1 VPSPQTSLRHRLLRR
16 PFPSNPRPQQLRRR
30 NPAHSKLLQPSPPPP
45 RPNGKLTETR
55 ITEAGF
61 LLLEDGT
68 LFRGRISGA
77 TGSSLL
83 PAVAEVVFTTNMT
96 GYQEVFTDP
105 SYRGQIVVMTAPQIG
120 NYGVNAEDP
129 ESSAPQVAGVV
140 VRELSQTFSNW
151 RATGGLGAWLAAA
164 QVPVITEVDTRRLT
178 RHLRSVGVMRGVI
191 AAGDEPDETSRAALE
206 ACPSMVGLDL
216 ASRVSTRQRYSWGD
230 PRARHH
236 IVAYD
241 YGIKRNILRLFDER
255 DCRVTVVPAAT
266 PADVVLSEEPDGIF
280 LSNGPGDPDAVA
292 YAPAI
297 IRALTSAGIPTFGI
311 CLGHQLLG
319 LSFGGSTAKMPYGHR
334 GGNHPVKEVETG
346 KVLITSQNHGFAVE
360 GDERTVKGAGALEV
374 THVNLNDGT
383 IEGLR
388 HRELPVFGVQ
398 YHPEAAPGPHDA
410 RPLFQEFLS
419 ALGGSLR

>member
-1 VPSPQTSLRHRLLRR
+1 M
-16 PFPSNPRPQQLRRR
+16 
-30 NPAHSKLLQPSPPPP
+30 
-45 RPNGKLTETR
+45 TEP
-55 ITEAGF
+55 GF

-68 LFRGRISGA
+68 LFRGRISGRHSA
-77 TGSSLL
+77 NL

-105 SYRGQIVVMTAPQIG
+105 SYRGQIVVMTAPEIG
-120 NYGVNAEDP
+120 NYGVNSEDP
-129 ESSAPQVAGVV
+129 ESAAPQIAGVV
-140 VRELSQTFSNW
+140 VRELSETHSNW
-151 RATGGLGAWLAAA
+151 RATGGLGAWLADA
-164 QVPVITEVDTRRLT
+164 QVPIIQDVDTRRLT

-191 AAGDEPDETSRAALE
+191 GSGEEPDAGSRAALE

-216 ASRVSTRQRYSWGD
+216 ASRVTTRERYTWGD

-241 YGIKRNILRLFDER
+241 YGIKRNILRLFAEN
-255 DCRVTVVPAAT
+255 DCRVTVVPANT
-266 PADVVLSEEPDGIF
+266 PAETALNEDPDGIF
-280 LSNGPGDPDAVA
+280 LSNGPGDPEAVS
-292 YAPAI
+292 YAPDI
-297 IRALTSAGIPTFGI
+297 IRTLTNKEVPTFGI

-319 LSFGGSTAKMPYGHR
+319 LTFGGSTAKMPYGHR

-346 KVLITSQNHGFAVE
+346 RVLITSQNHGFAVQ
-360 GDERTVKGAGALEV
+360 GDERTVNGAADLEV

-419 ALGGSLR
+419 ALRGAVR

>member
-1 VPSPQTSLRHRLLRR
+1 M
-16 PFPSNPRPQQLRRR
+16 
-30 NPAHSKLLQPSPPPP
+30 AA
-45 RPNGKLTETR
+45 ETR
-55 ITEAGF
+55 ITEPGF

-68 LFRGRISGA
+68 LFRGRIVGGRE
-77 TGSSLL
+77 TPL

-120 NYGVNAEDP
+120 NYGINAEDP
-129 ESSAPQVAGVV
+129 ESAAPQIAGVV
-140 VRELSQTFSNW
+140 VRELSATYSNW
-151 RATGGLGAWLAAA
+151 RATGGLATWLAAS
-164 QVPVITEVDTRRLT
+164 QVPIIQDVDTRRLT

-191 AAGDEPDETSRAALE
+191 GRGEEPDGAAHASLA
-206 ACPSMVGLDL
+206 ACPSMEGLDL
-216 ASRVSTRQRYSWGD
+216 ASRVSTRERYTWGD

-236 IVAYD
+236 IIAYD
-241 YGIKRNILRLFDER
+241 YGIKRNILRLFVEN
-255 DCRVTVVPAAT
+255 DCRVTVVPADTSAQAT
-266 PADVVLSEEPDGIF
+266 LEEQPDGIF
-280 LSNGPGDPDAVA
+280 LSNGPGDPDAVS
-292 YAPAI
+292 YAPGI
-297 IRALTSAGIPTFGI
+297 IRELASKGVPIFGI

-319 LSFGGSTAKMPYGHR
+319 LTFGGSTVKMPYGHR

-346 KVLITSQNHGFAVE
+346 RVLITSQNHGFAVE
-360 GDERTVKGAGALEV
+360 GDERTVKGAGDLEV

-388 HRELPVFGVQ
+388 HRDQPIFGVQ

-419 ALGGSLR
+419 ALRGAVR